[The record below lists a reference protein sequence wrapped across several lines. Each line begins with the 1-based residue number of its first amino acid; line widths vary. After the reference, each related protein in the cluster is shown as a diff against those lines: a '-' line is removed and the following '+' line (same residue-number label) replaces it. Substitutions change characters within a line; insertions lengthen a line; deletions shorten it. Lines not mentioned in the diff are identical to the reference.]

1 NNRITNVLLPLTS
14 NTFVSYTNP
23 ACAKAALSTRKLV
36 YSKNIL
42 LPASSYNSPQ
52 GYYVAVERCC
62 RNNSISN
69 IVGPNNAAQ
78 TFYLEFPA
86 VVRRGQPF
94 YDSTP
99 RIFPALGDYACR
111 DELFYYDF
119 GGQDADGDSLVYEL
133 VTPLNGSSNADVP
146 KPASAS
152 PAPYAP
158 ITWNPG
164 LSATYQIPGT
174 PTLQINRATGR
185 LTVRPSN
192 LGLFVFGLRCLE
204 YRQGEKIGEARRDF
218 QLMVL
223 NCAINNKPGLAL
235 LPAAPGQADYRPRR
249 DTLRLAPGSNRCLTV
264 RYTDPDP
271 NSRLTLSLNPVNFSG
286 LMPAFTT
293 ASAGTVRTAGAP
305 DTLTATLCF
314 PECLNSKGKVFL
326 LDVVVA
332 DDGCSLP
339 KRDTVRIAFTAVPP
353 PNSAP
358 SIVTTAGPNLPLRVS
373 IGDLVAF
380 DVTGMDSDQ
389 DPVQLEMTGQGFTPQ
404 ALGATLA
411 QGSGGNEQRGRFTWR
426 VDCRAVGPDSVFTFR
441 FSAAT
446 SPCSTREAATVSVP
460 VVVRYAN
467 RPPVLASTLPAVRPG
482 DDLPLVKLPLGQLYT
497 ATFTGADPDRDGLTL
512 SATGSYGDGQESF
525 DLSTAGMRFEA
536 QNGTGVAN
544 ATFRWDVSCA
554 AANLRRDL
562 VVTFR
567 LLDATCKPLPQTQ
580 RVRLQVQSPDTLSVK
595 LYNVITP
602 NNDRRNDEFRLPD
615 LPPNFCDA
623 RFGSIR
629 IFTRWGQQ
637 VFESQD
643 RDFTW
648 RGQGNG
654 GVYYYFITYT
664 DGRRFRGWLEVIP

>member
-1 NNRITNVLLPLTS
+1 
-14 NTFVSYTNP
+14 
-23 ACAKAALSTRKLV
+23 
-36 YSKNIL
+36 
-42 LPASSYNSPQ
+42 
-52 GYYVAVERCC
+52 
-62 RNNSISN
+62 
-69 IVGPNNAAQ
+69 
-78 TFYLEFPA
+78 
-86 VVRRGQPF
+86 
-94 YDSTP
+94 
-99 RIFPALGDYACR
+99 
-111 DELFYYDF
+111 
-119 GGQDADGDSLVYEL
+119 
-133 VTPLNGSSNADVP
+133 
-146 KPASAS
+146 
-152 PAPYAP
+152 
-158 ITWNPG
+158 
-164 LSATYQIPGT
+164 
-174 PTLQINRATGR
+174 
-185 LTVRPSN
+185 
-192 LGLFVFGLRCLE
+192 
-204 YRQGEKIGEARRDF
+204 
-218 QLMVL
+218 
-223 NCAINNKPGLAL
+223 
-235 LPAAPGQADYRPRR
+235 
-249 DTLRLAPGSNRCLTV
+249 
-264 RYTDPDP
+264 
-271 NSRLTLSLNPVNFSG
+271 
-286 LMPAFTT
+286 
-293 ASAGTVRTAGAP
+293 
-305 DTLTATLCF
+305 
-314 PECLNSKGKVFL
+314 
-326 LDVVVA
+326 
-332 DDGCSLP
+332 
-339 KRDTVRIAFTAVPP
+339 
-353 PNSAP
+353 
-358 SIVTTAGPNLPLRVS
+358 
-373 IGDLVAF
+373 
-380 DVTGMDSDQ
+380 
-389 DPVQLEMTGQGFTPQ
+389 
-404 ALGATLA
+404 
-411 QGSGGNEQRGRFTWR
+411 
-426 VDCRAVGPDSVFTFR
+426 
-441 FSAAT
+441 
-446 SPCSTREAATVSVP
+446 VSVP